1 MEHHEQDRFEQLYA
15 QHLIA
20 LKLQG
25 KRSKT
30 IDGYARAVRRI
41 AGFFNCCPDNLTVAA
56 RKDDA
61 PAAHYA
67 ALTKIAGRGPC
78 SDGGG
83 LIHTTSG

>member
-1 MEHHEQDRFEQLYA
+1 MEPSSNNLLYGVQNVFDVQSIVRA
-15 QHLIA
+15 SVLGSMNIA
-20 LKLQG
+20 L
-25 KRSKT
+25 
-30 IDGYARAVRRI
+30 VM
-41 AGFFNCCPDNLTVAA
+41 CPAEAVAA

-61 PAAHYA
+61 PAAHHA